1 MHAHLQKNTKSII
14 LYTFLKKIYDIRFTL
29 VVLGS
34 NPLLIMVVSL
44 GLSGKKKTLIIMIIR
59 IKVLRRR

>member
-29 VVLGS
+29 IVLGS

-44 GLSGKKKTLIIMIIR
+44 GLSGKKKHL
-59 IKVLRRR
+59 